1 MPDIKAIGVIPS
13 RYASTRFPGKP
24 LALIKGKTLI
34 ERVWR
39 QAKKSRLLDEVLI
52 ATDDRRIADTAQSFG
67 ARVVMTSR
75 FARSGTDRL
84 AEVARKRG
92 SPNDIFINIQGD
104 EPLIS
109 PRLIDRLVQ
118 ELRKDKNLLAVTA
131 IVPLTD
137 VREVTSPHVVKTV
150 VDTKGFALY
159 FSRRAVPYNRKR
171 SRVRYFKHLGIY
183 GYRKKFLLLYSSMA
197 RTPLERAEEL
207 EQLRIL
213 ENGFKIKMVVS
224 ADDSYG
230 VDTPND
236 IKKIERFLS

>member
-1 MPDIKAIGVIPS
+1 MPDMKAIGVIPS

-39 QAKKSRLLDEVLI
+39 QAKKSRLLDDVLI
-52 ATDDRRIADTAQSFG
+52 ATDDRRIADRAQSFG
-67 ARVVMTSR
+67 AHVVMTSR
-75 FARSGTDRL
+75 SARSGTDRL
-84 AEVARKRG
+84 AEVARKRAL
-92 SPNDIFINIQGD
+92 PNDIFINIQGD

-118 ELRKDKNLLAVTA
+118 ELRKDKGLMVVTA
-131 IVPLTD
+131 VVPMTD
-137 VREVTSPHVVKTV
+137 AREIDSPHVVKAV
-150 VDTKGFALY
+150 VDARGFALY
-159 FSRRAVPYNRKR
+159 FSRWAVPFHR
-171 SRVRYFKHLGIY
+171 SRGKVRYFKHLGIY

-197 RTPLERAEEL
+197 QTPLERAEEL

-213 ENGFKIKMVVS
+213 ENGFKIKTVVS

-236 IKKIERFLS
+236 IRRIERCLS